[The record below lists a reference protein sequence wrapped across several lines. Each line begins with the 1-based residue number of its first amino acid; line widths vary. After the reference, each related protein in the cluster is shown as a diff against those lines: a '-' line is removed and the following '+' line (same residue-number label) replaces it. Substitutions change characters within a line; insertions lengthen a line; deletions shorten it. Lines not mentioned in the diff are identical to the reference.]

1 MAITAWELA
10 NLRDLIPRGPKSPV
24 VPVPDKPS
32 PGLAARSQPVS
43 R

>member
-10 NLRDLIPRGPKSPV
+10 NLPELVPRGPKSPLAL
-24 VPVPDKPS
+24 VPNKPS
-32 PGLAARSQPVS
+32 PGVVVR